1 MRNSLKLKCCFKFC
15 LPASRVEGVVT
26 SSAIR
31 PPVAERARKL
41 AEIVVTPAAA
51 SSAIAEATR

>member
-1 MRNSLKLKCCFKFC
+1 MRNSLKLKCCFK
-15 LPASRVEGVVT
+15 LSRVEGVVT

-31 PPVAERARKL
+31 PPVPERARKL